1 MIRLLCVILPQM
13 NGYIKYFENG
23 GKNKSFKVEE
33 ESVYLKYAEIWNKT
47 KDILNVKFCSQ
58 LIYDDKYIKTKVKT
72 FSNTIKTLF
81 SEDEIPKEIIHYVCI
96 STICIDSA
104 LRTDKKNYHQVY
116 LEQCKYKIKKRE
128 LVSFIDDEVNRS
140 SDDSNDSDE

>member
-47 KDILNVKFCSQ
+47 KDILNEKFHSQ
-58 LIYDDKYIKTKVKT
+58 PIYDDKYVKTKVKT

-96 STICIDSA
+96 SAICIDSA
-104 LRTDKKNYHQVY
+104 LRTDKKIT
-116 LEQCKYKIKKRE
+116 LK
-128 LVSFIDDEVNRS
+128 FI
-140 SDDSNDSDE
+140 